1 MTPQG
6 AGYLFECLSFNESLR
21 YLDVSS
27 YEGSYRNKLGSKGAE
42 YFRDYYCSSSNFA
55 LEYFKIAGNYIGN
68 EGIEFLSHGIMNT
81 QNRNLMHLDIS

>member
-42 YFRDYYCSSSNFA
+42 YLETSIA
-55 LEYFKIAGNYIGN
+55 LRLISLLNTSRLQEIILVMK
-68 EGIEFLSHGIMNT
+68 ELSFLVT
-81 QNRNLMHLDIS
+81 EL